1 MKTRLK
7 NVIHHNQI
15 HETKE
20 AAIRNYVL
28 IQKKI
33 GDTISARVR
42 LKEIPNNIM
51 NIIPYLQA
59 FKLQL
64 LIGYSWKK

>member
-1 MKTRLK
+1 M
-7 NVIHHNQI
+7 
-15 HETKE
+15 
-20 AAIRNYVL
+20 RNYVL
-28 IQKKI
+28 SQKKI
-33 GDTISARVR
+33 GDTNSAQVR